1 MGTEKLEEEVAQL
14 FPGVTVARMDTDTT
28 HGKNAYEKI
37 ISDFQKKKVQILVGT
52 QMLAKGLDFDN
63 VSIVGIVSADGLLNR
78 PDFRSHERG
87 FQLMLQAAGRAG
99 RKNRQ
104 GEVVIQTA
112 DPGQPVYRYL
122 EATDYEAFYHSQL
135 AERRLFNY
143 PPYKRLISIV
153 FKHKDEHKVELGSAF
168 FAQLLKQ
175 SLGEM
180 VLGPNRPL
188 ISRIQQYHVRH
199 ILLKLDNQLSPAKTR
214 QFIKSVESRFREK
227 QDFKYVMLYFD
238 VDAMG

>member
-1 MGTEKLEEEVAQL
+1 EKLEEEVIQL
-14 FPGVTVARMDTDTT
+14 FPSATVARMDTDTT
-28 HGKNAYEKI
+28 QGKYAYEKI
-37 ISDFQKKKVQILVGT
+37 ISDFQKNKVQILVGT
-52 QMLAKGLDFDN
+52 QMLSKGLDFEN
-63 VSIVGIVSADGLLNR
+63 VSLVGIVSADGLLNR

-112 DPGQPVYRYL
+112 DPGQPIYRYL
-122 EATDYEAFYHSQL
+122 ETNDYEGFYHSQL
-135 AERRLFNY
+135 EERKLFNY

-153 FKHKDEHKVELGSAF
+153 FKHKDEHKVESGSAF
-168 FAQLLKQ
+168 FARLLQQ

-180 VLGPNRPL
+180 VLGPNKPF
-188 ISRIQQYHVRH
+188 ISRIQQYHLRQ
-199 ILLKLDNQLSPAKTR
+199 ILLKLDNHLSPAKTR

-227 QDFKYVMLYFD
+227 QDFKYLVLYFD
-238 VDAMG
+238 VDVMG